1 MPSKHMGDG
10 DMAGMVA
17 VASRSD
23 LSPIHEEE
31 LARYRYRI
39 FVERL
44 GWAIADGRG
53 PSEYER
59 DQFDSAQTI
68 YIIRRN
74 PAGQICGCARL
85 LPTDGPYLLKEIFPD
100 LFTEGELPSMPQV
113 WELSRLAATRADL
126 SDENTEDVLD
136 GVRAMMSAVVDFAA
150 SRGIE
155 RLVGVTYVAME
166 RLFRRLGIHAHRAG
180 APRVVDGKLIVA
192 CWIEVDAA
200 TKHALGIEK

>member
-1 MPSKHMGDG
+1 
-10 DMAGMVA
+10 MAGTVA
-17 VASRSD
+17 VASRLE
-23 LSPIHEEE
+23 LSPLHEAE

-44 GWAIADGRG
+44 GWAIADGYAQG
-53 PSEYER
+53 EHER

-74 PAGQICGCARL
+74 QANQICGCARL

-100 LFTEGELPSMPQV
+100 LFTEGQLPSLPQV
-113 WELSRLAATRADL
+113 WELSRLAATRADGGNE
-126 SDENTEDVLD
+126 SKEDVLD
-136 GVRAMMSAVVDFAA
+136 GVRAMMAAVVGFAA

-180 APRVVDGKLIVA
+180 APQLTDGKLIVA
-192 CWIEVDAA
+192 CWIEIDAT
-200 TKHALGIEK
+200 TKRALGIEDCQRSQAA

>member
-1 MPSKHMGDG
+1 
-10 DMAGMVA
+10 MAGVVA
-17 VASRSD
+17 VASRAD
-23 LSPIHEEE
+23 LSPAHEEE

-44 GWAIADGRG
+44 GWAIAEGYEKAG
-53 PSEYER
+53 YER

-68 YIIRRN
+68 YLIRRN

-113 WELSRLAATRADL
+113 WELSRLAATPAND
-126 SDENTEDVLD
+126 SDESKEDVLD
-136 GVRAMMSAVVDFAA
+136 GARAMMSAVVDFAA
-150 SRGIE
+150 SRDIE

-180 APRVVDGKLIVA
+180 APRLVDGKLIVA
-192 CWIEVDAA
+192 CWIEIDAA
-200 TKHALGIEK
+200 TKHALGVEN